1 MKNSV
6 SLIGRLVFE
15 IELRKTNS
23 GKSVTNFVIACNRG
37 GSETE
42 PDFIDCTA
50 WERTAEILSIYGKK
64 GQLIGVDGYLV
75 NDRYNDKDGK
85 ERKTQKVIATRI
97 MLLGKNPASEKPD
110 NSAQENTAGNW
121 YPQSP
126 DYREDIDT
134 TTIGDRRD
142 AIGDYPGNNP
152 EEDGPIL
159 DITADD
165 LPF

>member
-75 NDRYNDKDGK
+75 NDRYTDKDGK
-85 ERKTQKVIATRI
+85 ERKTQKVISTRI
-97 MLLGKNPASEKPD
+97 MLLGKNPAREKPEETGAD
-110 NSAQENTAGNW
+110 A
-121 YPQSP
+121 
-126 DYREDIDT
+126 EDIDMRT
-134 TTIGDRRD
+134 L
-142 AIGDYPGNNP
+142 GDYPGNNP
-152 EEDGPIL
+152 DEDGPIL